1 MIPLKQKINRIFH
14 AVKDVSKEIENG
26 ILIESVK
33 KGVIKEY
40 NLEELEAAKKIFQE
54 VIKFDLK
61 NKAVTLDMLRIARD
75 PDQIYKN
82 ITGND
87 DSIKFKTFKN
97 PDNEKT
103 VVEEL
108 EVQEKPQK

>member
-1 MIPLKQKINRIFH
+1 
-14 AVKDVSKEIENG
+14 
-26 ILIESVK
+26 
-33 KGVIKEY
+33 
-40 NLEELEAAKKIFQE
+40 
-54 VIKFDLK
+54 
-61 NKAVTLDMLRIARD
+61 MLRIARD

-97 PDNEKT
+97 ADNEKT
-103 VVEEL
+103 VDEEL